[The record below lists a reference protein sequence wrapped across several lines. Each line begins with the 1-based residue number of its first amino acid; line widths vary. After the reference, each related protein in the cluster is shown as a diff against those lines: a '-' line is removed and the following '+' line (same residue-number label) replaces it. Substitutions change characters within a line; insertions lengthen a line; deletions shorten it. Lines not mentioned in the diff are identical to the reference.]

1 MEAIRRRLVMLKPM
15 TAHAS
20 GHARLEAAQDGVE
33 ALVQAR
39 GLRAAQGRAYAL
51 DGAGAARELGVAEVN
66 ARGECTVSAR
76 LAWPLS
82 RVRAIAVLDGATRPA
97 PLLAKGLRSEERRV
111 GKECRSRWPPHH

>member
-1 MEAIRRRLVMLKPM
+1 MEAIHRRLVMLKPM

-51 DGAGAARELGVAEVN
+51 DGAGAARELGAAEVN

-82 RVRAIAVLDGATRPA
+82 RVRATYVSRNQPSVYS
-97 PLLAKGLRSEERRV
+97 LRYMSSKLSFSDTV
-111 GKECRSRWPPHH
+111 Q